1 MKTSLAWYNLAHN
14 PVKTA
19 VAVAGV
25 TFAVVLMFLQLG
37 FLEAVR
43 ISATLIYEVLEFD
56 LCLKSPDYL
65 HLADARTFP
74 EERLAQAIGVP
85 GVESALPLI
94 VANNGWR
101 NSETG
106 QVRSILCLGVRPRE
120 HFFSDPAIQDVV
132 HRNLDRSDSLLID
145 RRTRP
150 EYGPV
155 DGRQFGPADVGR
167 EVELSGE
174 RVRIT
179 GLYERGAGLT
189 SGGAAILTDRG
200 LRRVTPGWP
209 TSAVSLG
216 LVRLKPDAD
225 PVATVA
231 ALSGKLA
238 DDVEVVTRDEL
249 LRREIRRW
257 VYETNYGLIF
267 QTGVAVAVIVGI
279 AIVYQVLSSDVA
291 SLLPEYATLKSMGY
305 GNRYLASLLLQQAVC
320 LASVGYVV
328 GIMVAGVLYE
338 ITALG
343 AKIPIRMTWQNAMIV
358 AGLTLAMCVVSA
370 VAAVRKAFQA
380 DPADLF

>member
-1 MKTSLAWYNLAHN
+1 MKRKLIICLAWS
-14 PVKTA
+14 T
-19 VAVAGV
+19 
-25 TFAVVLMFLQLG
+25 
-37 FLEAVR
+37 
-43 ISATLIYEVLEFD
+43 
-56 LCLKSPDYL
+56 
-65 HLADARTFP
+65 
-74 EERLAQAIGVP
+74 
-85 GVESALPLI
+85 
-94 VANNGWR
+94 
-101 NSETG
+101 
-106 QVRSILCLGVRPRE
+106 
-120 HFFSDPAIQDVV
+120 
-132 HRNLDRSDSLLID
+132 
-145 RRTRP
+145 
-150 EYGPV
+150 
-155 DGRQFGPADVGR
+155 
-167 EVELSGE
+167 
-174 RVRIT
+174 
-179 GLYERGAGLT
+179 
-189 SGGAAILTDRG
+189 
-200 LRRVTPGWP
+200 P